1 MLKNKFVLL
10 GGIAAVLLLLG
21 GAALLLMSGKKAD
34 KSTTVVEDNSP
45 TSEHADNGKSKAKKD
60 DRSGTG
66 GFLGNSKAIFYPL
79 PDIVVNLSSTGRRS
93 ATAYLKIKINLEL
106 SNASDQ
112 ASIEAVL
119 PRVVDN
125 LQMYLR
131 ELKVEDIQGSDG
143 LYRLREE
150 LLHRVS
156 MAVAPAKVNDVLF
169 SEMLMQ

>member
-1 MLKNKFVLL
+1 MPKKKLILF
-10 GGIAAVLLLLG
+10 GAIAAVVLLLG
-21 GAALLLMSGKKAD
+21 GAAAFLLGGKKENKPAVAEAEAAPPAEHTS
-34 KSTTVVEDNSP
+34 KGKKED
-45 TSEHADNGKSKAKKD
+45 H
-60 DRSGTG
+60 G
-66 GFLGNSKAIFYPL
+66 GVAGLLGSSKAIFYPL

-106 SNASDQ
+106 SSTSDQ

-119 PRVVDN
+119 PRVVDS

-131 ELKVEDIQGSDG
+131 ELKVEDIQGSEG

-156 MAVAPAKVNDVLF
+156 MAVAPAKVNDLLF